1 MRAGLPH
8 AGVRA
13 VGANSYRECRDV
25 AHLAR
30 PIVECRPDDR
40 GLEKI
45 VVRLAGRRVIDW
57 RQRAERLRAD
67 LHACDALQ
75 INGRSVLRCS
85 SV

>member
-25 AHLAR
+25 ARLAR
-30 PIVECRPDDR
+30 PIVECRSDDR

-45 VVRLAGRRVIDW
+45 VVRLAGGASSTGVSGPNVCARICM
-57 RQRAERLRAD
+57 RAAP
-67 LHACDALQ
+67 LQ